1 MPQSKV
7 YSRINWVNE
16 EEPALNETNLNK
28 VDYALDVIDDRVV
41 ELDITKAKQ
50 SDLNES
56 LKTLTFDQET
66 GVFTFEYWN
75 GSQLICDL
83 NVEKIPVSFSLSD
96 EGILKMVTDDGTE
109 WTCDI
114 SKLIKTYSFLNSDTI
129 NFEDTIDEN
138 GNHNVTAKVKIGS
151 ITGEHLQPNYLADI
165 TKQANLSKDSSENS
179 KSSSLISEG
188 FAKGTQNGEPVGEDS
203 EYYNNNAEY
212 FKNQA
217 QSMSKI
223 GNGLIKVKQGENEL
237 GSFTTNQSEDAIITI
252 PEATNIEVDS
262 ELSSTSENP
271 VQNKVVTTKL
281 GTINEDL
288 MSKVDL
294 PKKEDGSVD
303 VGEEG
308 KVLTS
313 NGDGT
318 FSWGKGSG
326 GATITPKPTV
336 NPKIESDDG
345 KVIITWED
353 PTDTVIEGSTF
364 SKWAGTKLVMKESGY
379 PTSPD
384 DGEILVDNT
393 VRDKYKTSGFTK
405 TGLTNDKVYY
415 FALFPY
421 STDGIYNYDSGNR
434 LLGEPT
440 RLKIV
445 TFDNGTDEEIAKMVE
460 AHYSGKINISDYWS
474 VGNKRTVHLS
484 AMEATGV
491 GESHREQDVEYVI
504 GDFEHDD
511 LVTSINGHTKAA
523 VTLLQKDCLMDASN
537 ATNPTN
543 GSSNTENGY
552 MNSTSTSV
560 GSWKD
565 CARRTWCNNVYFSAL
580 PSAWQSMI
588 KTVNKKVSAGNYSST
603 IETVQDKIFLA
614 AEIEIFGSTTHSF
627 SGEGTQYQ
635 YYKNATANR
644 YKNPKW
650 SSSSVSNVYWERSPS
665 SDAST
670 HFCRVLNDGIAH
682 HVGAS
687 GANGV
692 ATCLCI

>member
-114 SKLIKTYSFLNSDTI
+114 SKLIKTYSFLNSETI
-129 NFEDTIDEN
+129 NFEDTVDEN

-151 ITGEHLQPNYLADI
+151 ITDEHLQPNYLADI

-217 QSMSKI
+217 QSLSNI
-223 GNGLIKVKQGENEL
+223 GNALIKVKQGENEL
-237 GSFTTNQSEDAIITI
+237 GSSTTNQSEDAIINI
-252 PEATNIEVDS
+252 PKATNIEVDS

-294 PKKEDGSVD
+294 PKDEEGNVD
-303 VGEEG
+303 FGEKG

-318 FSWGKGSG
+318 FSWKKSSG

-336 NPKIESDDG
+336 NPKIESDGG

-440 RLKIV
+440 SLKIV

-460 AHYSGKINISDYWS
+460 AHYDNKINISDYCS
-474 VGNKRTVHLS
+474 VGDKRTVHLS
-484 AMEATGV
+484 AMSATGV

-511 LVTSINGHTKAA
+511 LVTSINSHTKAA
-523 VTLLQKDCLMDASN
+523 ITLLQKDCLMDDTSASN
-537 ATNPTN
+537 SNN
-543 GSSNTENGY
+543 GSSDTERGY
-552 MNSTSTSV
+552 MNSSNTNV
-560 GSWKD
+560 GGWTD
-565 CARRTWCNNVYFSAL
+565 CARRKWCNEVYYNAL
-580 PSAWQSMI
+580 PSVFRSMV
-588 KTVNKKVSAGNYSST
+588 KEVNKKTSAGNQSST
-603 IETVQDKIFLA
+603 INTTKDKAFLLSES
-614 AEIEIFGSTTHSF
+614 EIYCSTNYS
-627 SGEGTQYQ
+627 
-635 YYKNATANR
+635 N
-644 YKNPKW
+644 
-650 SSSSVSNVYWERSPS
+650 SV
-665 SDAST
+665 
-670 HFCRVLNDGIAH
+670 
-682 HVGAS
+682 
-687 GANGV
+687 
-692 ATCLCI
+692 